1 MKHPTLQK
9 TIVSTSEN
17 MARKNINKQE
27 DVVHALWEFAH
38 DLQVSKNVN
47 TSRADGTKVDLDA
60 VEKALRSILATF
72 NVEITEVQ

>member
-1 MKHPTLQK
+1 
-9 TIVSTSEN
+9 

-27 DVVHALWEFAH
+27 EVVHTLWEFAH
-38 DLQVSKNVN
+38 DLQVSKNLN

-72 NVEITEVQ
+72 NIEITEVQ